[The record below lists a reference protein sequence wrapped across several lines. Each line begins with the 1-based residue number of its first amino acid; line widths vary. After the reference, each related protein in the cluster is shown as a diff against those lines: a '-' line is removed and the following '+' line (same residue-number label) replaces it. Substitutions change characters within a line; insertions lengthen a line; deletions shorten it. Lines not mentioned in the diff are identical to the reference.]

1 MVMPILLKNHRY
13 RNIKKPKE
21 TRYINSIC
29 PMADRKVSEDLFKDF
44 EDVTVTA
51 RIELDG
57 TMSRDVE
64 KEIMETIRGE
74 E

>member
-1 MVMPILLKNHRY
+1 MPILLKNHKY

-21 TRYINSIC
+21 TKYIASIC
-29 PMADRKVSEDLFKDF
+29 AIKDRKVSEDLFKDF

-51 RIELDG
+51 KIELDG